1 YTVKYSRKND
11 KYLSLTERTN
21 LANDW
26 KADIF
31 ISVHNNSSESSIS
44 GFESYI
50 YNGEVDAQTKR
61 LQSEVHG
68 AVAKNI
74 NTSDR
79 GQKRDNLAV
88 VRQTK
93 MPAVLIEYAFMTN
106 KQDEKILINQ
116 VDNLA
121 RWTSAGVFDYFR
133 CAPSENEKKLK
144 KTKRGNGHSN
154 QVKKIQERVDTKSKG
169 KARKNTWKSHN
180 KIIKYE
186 LNKQYKK

>member
-1 YTVKYSRKND
+1 
-11 KYLSLTERTN
+11 
-21 LANDW
+21 
-26 KADIF
+26 
-31 ISVHNNSSESSIS
+31 NNSSDSSVS

-61 LQSEVHG
+61 LQSEVHD

-93 MPAVLIEYAFMTN
+93 MPAVLIEYAFITN

-116 VDNLA
+116 VDGLG
-121 RWTSAGVFDYFR
+121 RWTSEGGTENFR
-133 CAPSENEKKLK
+133 SGRREKEKKPK
-144 KTKRGNGHSN
+144 KSRSGNGYSN
-154 QVKKIQERVDTKSKG
+154 AVKKIQMWGGGKSDG
-169 KARKNTWKSHN
+169 KAGKNTWKR
-180 KIIKYE
+180 
-186 LNKQYKK
+186 LTKKLQSE

>member
-1 YTVKYSRKND
+1 IALALVKLLKSKNYTFKYSRKND

-31 ISVHNNSSESSIS
+31 ISDHNNSSDSSVS
-44 GFESYI
+44 GFESYV
-50 YNGEVDAQTKR
+50 YNGYVDAQTKR
-61 LQSEVHG
+61 LQSEVHD
-68 AVAKNI
+68 AVAKKK

-79 GQKRDNLAV
+79 AQKRDNIVV

-93 MPAVLIEYAFMTN
+93 KPDVLIEYAFITN

-121 RWTSAGVFDYFR
+121 RWTSAGVSDYFR
-133 CAPSENEKKLK
+133 CDPSENEKKPK
-144 KTKRGNGHSN
+144 KSKGDSHSN
-154 QVKKIQERVDTKSKG
+154 QVKKIQKWVGAKSDG
-169 KARKNTWKSHN
+169 KAG
-180 KIIKYE
+180 
-186 LNKQYKK
+186 